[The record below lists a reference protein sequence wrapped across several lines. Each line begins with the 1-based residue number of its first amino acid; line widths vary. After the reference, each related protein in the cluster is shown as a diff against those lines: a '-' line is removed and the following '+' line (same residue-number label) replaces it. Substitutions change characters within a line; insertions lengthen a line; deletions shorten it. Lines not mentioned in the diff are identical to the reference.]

1 MWGGSRKGE
10 DMIGVEL
17 GTGENNGNAHLFIGM
32 GIAVDSASA
41 CQNTRTYR
49 ERGKENIRELTLGPS
64 SGITGRAA
72 RAEAWERTP

>member
-17 GTGENNGNAHLFIGM
+17 GTGENDGNARLIGM
-32 GIAVDSASA
+32 GMAVDSASA
-41 CQNTRTYR
+41 CQNTRAYR
-49 ERGKENIRELTLGPS
+49 ERGKENIREPTLGPS